1 MLAGNEVTMCE
12 TRQESLL
19 FLFSK
24 TDSIVNWRRLVNPSS
39 ELRNL
44 IFRPSTLAPVP
55 KTRNLKPLAPASLNS
70 KGQSSQSKT

>member
-24 TDSIVNWRRLVNPSS
+24 TDSIVNWRRLVNPSP
-39 ELRNL
+39 ELNL
-44 IFRPSTLAPVP
+44 IFKSS
-55 KTRNLKPLAPASLNS
+55 NLAPAPLTQNFHP
-70 KGQSSQSKT
+70 